1 MILMADEDPTIEELQ
16 TKIEILEGE
25 LDEMSGKV
33 DRLEKVE
40 KACQDMAQKLADK
53 FKDSLSDWWW
63 PV

>member
-25 LDEMSGKV
+25 LDEIAGKV

>member
-1 MILMADEDPTIEELQ
+1 VILMTDETPTIEDLQ
-16 TKIEILEGE
+16 KTIEILEQE
-25 LDEMSGKV
+25 LDEMAGKV

>member
-25 LDEMSGKV
+25 LDEMAGKV

-40 KACQDMAQKLADK
+40 KACQDMAKKLADK

>member
-1 MILMADEDPTIEELQ
+1 MTDETPTIEDLQ
-16 TKIEILEGE
+16 KTIEILEQE
-25 LDEMSGKV
+25 LDEMAGKV